1 MTELQLEPPRE
12 GEALVRLHASGVCHS
27 DLNAIDGT
35 VETPCPA
42 VLGHEGAGVVEAVGP
57 GVSLAPGTHVVLS
70 WLPACGECSECR
82 RDLPHLCRSAWA
94 AMATGGLL
102 DGTPRLSRDGE
113 PVFHYSFLSS
123 FAERTVVPAGCCVP
137 IPAQAPF
144 DIAALVG
151 CAVTTG
157 TGAVWRTAGVR
168 PGERVCVIGCG
179 GVGMSAIL
187 GAVAVGAAPIVAVDL
202 DEGKLELALSL
213 GATDAVLWAGG
224 PEATAE
230 RVQSVSGGGVDYAI
244 EATGRAEAGL
254 AAFLATRPRG
264 AAVLIGIP
272 HADAVLSLPA
282 QLIPRS
288 ERRVLGSLYGSARP
302 ERDFPALLDLYL
314 RGRLPLDRLISGRVP
329 LEGVEQ
335 AFDDL
340 RAATALR
347 TVLELDGAAA

>member
-1 MTELQLEPPRE
+1 
-12 GEALVRLHASGVCHS
+12 
-27 DLNAIDGT
+27 
-35 VETPCPA
+35 
-42 VLGHEGAGVVEAVGP
+42 
-57 GVSLAPGTHVVLS
+57 
-70 WLPACGECSECR
+70 
-82 RDLPHLCRSAWA
+82 
-94 AMATGGLL
+94 
-102 DGTPRLSRDGE
+102 
-113 PVFHYSFLSS
+113 
-123 FAERTVVPAGCCVP
+123 
-137 IPAQAPF
+137 
-144 DIAALVG
+144 G

-157 TGAVWRTAGVR
+157 TGAVWRTAGVW

-314 RGRLPLDRLISGRVP
+314 RGRLPLDRLISARVP

-335 AFDDL
+335 ALDDL